1 MGLFMSL
8 SQKALPQA
16 DVLSSAPG
24 DTLSES
30 AKKDNHSLYSAA
42 GYGSNMIY
50 LGSTISQDNPYG
62 FAALSYSYKNS
73 LYLTISAMHLANYT
87 PYVAFYTGSLGY
99 NHTFNSW
106 FDISFSASRYQ
117 VSPQLREVLFNN
129 FYYGD
134 LTLGVDWKILYT
146 KLSAGLLYT
155 TESSTYYQVKNSR
168 YFATP
173 SFFKKKAWISFDPYV
188 NILFGT
194 LSTIESNTD
203 TIVTVTYPFYKSGSG
218 TGAGSGNG
226 NGPGSGSGTSTTPTS
241 PVTTTQTVTTS
252 VLSKK
257 FSIMEIDMGIPVAF
271 NTGKLIIEAEPGY
284 IIPMFDETYFPGTK
298 GFVFMLNC
306 YIKIF

>member
-1 MGLFMSL
+1 MSL
-8 SQKALPQA
+8 PQKAMPQA
-16 DVLSSAPG
+16 DTLSSSAP
-24 DTLSES
+24 DTVSS
-30 AKKDNHSLYSAA
+30 SIKKDQHTLYSAA

-62 FAALSYSYKNS
+62 FAALSYSYKSS
-73 LYLTISAMHLANYT
+73 LYLTVSAIHLANYD

-99 NHTFNSW
+99 SHTFNSW
-106 FDISFSASRYQ
+106 FDISVSASRYL
-117 VSPQLREVLFNN
+117 VAPRLREILFNN

-146 KLSAGLLYT
+146 KLSAGWLYT
-155 TESSTYYQVKNSR
+155 TESNMYYQVKNSR

-173 SFFKKKAWISFDPYV
+173 SFFRKKVWISFDPYV

-203 TIVTVTYPFYKSGSG
+203 TVVTVTYPFYQSGSG

-226 NGPGSGSGTSTTPTS
+226 NGNGNGSGSGTSTTPTT
-241 PVTTTQTVTTS
+241 PVTSTQLVTTS

-257 FSIMEIDMGIPVAF
+257 FSIMEIDMGIPVSF
-271 NTGKLIIEAEPGY
+271 NTDKFIIEAEPGY
-284 IIPMFDETYFPGTK
+284 ILPMFDETYFPGTK